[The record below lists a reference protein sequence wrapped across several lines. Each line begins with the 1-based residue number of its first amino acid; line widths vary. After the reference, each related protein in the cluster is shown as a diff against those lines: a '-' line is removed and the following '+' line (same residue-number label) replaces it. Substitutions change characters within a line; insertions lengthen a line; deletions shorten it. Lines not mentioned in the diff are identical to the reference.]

1 MSTRVKGQDA
11 ATATPWPTGMA
22 AQSGRDLG
30 KRCSGIPDRVRKR
43 AMVFPFVFPR
53 FYFVF

>member
-53 FYFVF
+53 FYFMF